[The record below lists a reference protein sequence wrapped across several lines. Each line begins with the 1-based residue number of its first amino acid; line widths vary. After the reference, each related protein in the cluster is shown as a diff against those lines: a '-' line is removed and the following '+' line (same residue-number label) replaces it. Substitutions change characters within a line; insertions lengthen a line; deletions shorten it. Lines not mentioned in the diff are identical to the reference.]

1 MKKTKIKILASALI
15 LSILVICAAGAI
27 IYMGKG
33 RMAEYEA
40 SIEDMQT
47 EMNANQK
54 MVYVANRNIKAGEE
68 LYIGDNLS
76 AQKLYTGL
84 SPSYYITEDDA
95 GSIAVVDIEEGAPIM
110 KNMITTLNVE
120 SDTREYE
127 IAVASLMTDQSEN
140 DYVDVRIM
148 FPNGEDFTVLSKKPV
163 KNLSLENA
171 VFYTYLNE
179 DEILRMASAT
189 IDAFTVSGTRIYTTR
204 YIATELQDGSKPNYL
219 VKPET
224 IDLVAK
230 DPNITTI
237 AKEALN
243 LQARMDLEDRLLG
256 LSDDVLKA
264 VTNGSNLIDTAKNS
278 VLLGQNTSS
287 SSFYVE
293 EDYTDSEDT
302 SKDNNA
308 KVSTTETDRTNDTTT
323 KEQDTQSQTNTTDQ
337 TTQTTN
343 STAAPAN
350 NETAG
355 SEGGN

>member
-40 SIEDMQT
+40 SIEDMQA

-54 MVYVANRNIKAGEE
+54 MIYVANRDITAGEE

-84 SPSYYITEDDA
+84 APSYYITEDDV
-95 GSIAVVDIEEGAPIM
+95 GSIAVVDIEEGAPVM
-110 KNMITTLNVE
+110 KNMISALNVE

-127 IAVASLMTDQSEN
+127 IAVASLMTDQAEN

-148 FPNGEDFTVLSKKPV
+148 FPNGEDFTILSKKPV

-204 YIATELQDGSKPNYL
+204 YIATELQEGSKPNYL

-243 LQARMDLEDRLLG
+243 LQARMDFEDRLLG

-293 EDYTDSEDT
+293 EDYTDSKEDDK
-302 SKDNNA
+302 SKDNNS
-308 KVSTTETDRTNDTTT
+308 KTTVAEEKASETN
-323 KEQDTQSQTNTTDQ
+323 EQDVQSQNSTSDQ
-337 TTQTTN
+337 TTASTTPEN
-343 STAAPAN
+343 NDTAA
-350 NETAG
+350 